1 MALERVS
8 KILKMADEAK
18 TSVIAF
24 NCINYDMA
32 YSVVTVAEELQK
44 PVIIML
50 YPEHNYGFN
59 NADVRGFA
67 ETVKSLASRV
77 KVPVGLHLDH
87 SSDFD
92 YIMKAIREGFT
103 SVMFDGSMLPVEEN
117 IRLSKKVVEVAR
129 NFDVDVEAELG
140 RVGFAKDSD
149 EDNLDLY
156 TKPEVAAEF
165 CKETGVTSVA
175 VAIGSAHGVYLETPK
190 LDIERL
196 EEINRATETP
206 LVLHGGSGIPNDQLE
221 VAFTKGINKFNVGT
235 EFFQLYYDTVF
246 EYMKAHESER
256 NVNLLFD
263 MSKYVQDKLMAYLR
277 EKMKLSKF

>member
-221 VAFTKGINKFNVGT
+221 VAFT
-235 EFFQLYYDTVF
+235 
-246 EYMKAHESER
+246 
-256 NVNLLFD
+256 
-263 MSKYVQDKLMAYLR
+263 
-277 EKMKLSKF
+277 

>member
-221 VAFTKGINKFNVGT
+221 VAFTKGINKLNVGT